1 MSISEPTSTAKRTR
15 RAGRLVQAFRVLRGV
30 FLSYGHLLLPA
41 AAAVLTLSSTYIL
54 LGPVLNRSGD
64 NIYHLMN
71 EYALAYGFRY
81 GDNPFGPLGLE
92 FGIPLMRFYQC
103 LFYLLNVGVS
113 IGFGVDLRTMHNVTI
128 VVCFAASPF
137 AYTYF
142 LRKLGLNR
150 WAAGIGGFLSMISVA
165 AFGNSIEAYH
175 QAGIV
180 TQSLGGL
187 FFPWFMG
194 NFIGMLRGENRAST
208 TAFLF
213 AVAFLSHAIMSVFAA
228 FGGALYFLVSDVGL
242 RRNWKRMAAFGAIG
256 IALVGFWVLP
266 FLEHT
271 YEKRAIPD
279 SIIRGRGV
287 HWFTSVSRSELSMVL
302 RTGRLLDDPPR
313 KGDERDADDKF
324 MDKISIIGTLKTR
337 PPVFTLLTGFGCI
350 VALFGLRR
358 TSLRFLLS
366 GLAFSLMLFAG
377 PDDFRFI
384 HYLPFIKHIQT
395 FRCTYLVEFF
405 AFGLAAAAVE
415 TAARSFF
422 DFARTRRRFLRYPL
436 FAFWITAIAVGAS
449 WVGSE
454 ILGLGEV
461 HLVIRDQTILN
472 QMADAIRAVPD
483 RGYPFRMDVVY
494 PGRRK
499 IRHAWL
505 AAYDFHPYCT
515 HWKGVGATPG
525 FHLCTS
531 LGGMTRNGNFYA
543 LAGVRYVAGGG
554 DDIKPF
560 IDAKDDEGDP
570 VLERYP
576 NGKDRDGKD
585 NSWHAVFGT
594 GRDHFLR
601 PLVGEPL
608 PVVCTDAQWIWMAK
622 SWSTRFRN
630 KLWDPNTPIPMRI
643 EAGALAES
651 GLLGPA
657 SALMYLDHARLEEDR
672 QAISGFAAEGGLV
685 ISPAEIDGVE
695 TKVSGETTLWD
706 MLPFHMRR
714 TRSNRPSE
722 LEREELDPGL
732 ELADIISFQ
741 PRGRTRQLFA
751 YDVDTL
757 EPLVLV
763 LPMELFDGWHLE
775 LDGKE
780 HPLFATGPDLIGVH
794 VPRGAHRLVFRWK
807 MPARHWAMLIAA
819 FAGLALVLGV
829 WARAIFRRARGRRE
843 LL

>member
-1 MSISEPTSTAKRTR
+1 MSTSEPTSPVVPAR
-15 RAGRLVQAFRVLRGV
+15 RANWFVRTTRVLRGV
-30 FLSYGHLLLPA
+30 FLRYGHLLLPA
-41 AAAVLTLSSTYIL
+41 AAAALVLSSTHIL

-81 GDNPFGPLGLE
+81 GDNPFGPIALE

-103 LFYLLNVGVS
+103 LFYLFNVGAS
-113 IGFGVDLRTMHNVTI
+113 IGFGIDLRTIHNVTI
-128 VVCFAASPF
+128 VVSFAASPF

-150 WAAGIGGFLSMISVA
+150 WTAGIGGFISMISVA

-194 NFIGMLRGENRAST
+194 NYIGLLRGENRAST

-213 AVAFLSHAIMSVFAA
+213 AVAFLSHAILSVFAA
-228 FGGALYFLVSDVGL
+228 FAGALYFLVSNVGL

-279 SIIRGRGV
+279 SIIRGKGV

-302 RTGRLLDDPPR
+302 RTGRLLDDAR
-313 KGDERDADDKF
+313 EKGDARDADDKF

-337 PPVFTLLTGFGCI
+337 PPVFTLLTAFGCI
-350 VALFGLRR
+350 VALFQLRR
-358 TSLRFLLS
+358 TSMRFLLS
-366 GLAFSLMLFAG
+366 GFAFSLMLFAG

-405 AFGLAAAAVE
+405 AFGLAAAGIGTVL
-415 TAARSFF
+415 RQIF
-422 DFARTRRRFLRYPL
+422 DFARTRKRFLRYPL
-436 FAFWITAIAVGAS
+436 FASWIMLMGVGAS

-461 HLVIRDQTILN
+461 HLVIRDQRTLN
-472 QMADAIRAVPD
+472 QMVDAMRTLPD
-483 RGYPFRMDVVY
+483 RGYPFRIDVQY

-505 AAYDFHPYCT
+505 AAYDYHAYCT

-525 FHLCTS
+525 FHLCTT
-531 LGGMTRNGNFYA
+531 LGGMTRNTNLYA
-543 LAGVRYVAGGG
+543 LAGVRFVAGGG
-554 DDIKPF
+554 DNINPF
-560 IDAKDDEGDP
+560 RDAEDEQGDP
-570 VLERYP
+570 FLEHYP
-576 NGKDRDGKD
+576 NGKDREGKK
-585 NSWHAVFGT
+585 NEWHSVYGT
-594 GRDHFLR
+594 GRYEFLR
-601 PLVGEPL
+601 PLIGEPL
-608 PVVCTDAQWIWMAK
+608 PVVCNDAQWIWMSR
-622 SWSTRFRN
+622 SWSTRYRG
-630 KLWDPNTPIPMRI
+630 KLWEEQTPIPMRV
-643 EAGALAES
+643 EPGNLAES
-651 GLLGPA
+651 GLLEPA
-657 SALMYLDHARLEEDR
+657 GALFYLDHEKLEQDR
-672 QAISGFAAEGGLV
+672 SAIEGFAAEGGV
-685 ISPAEIDGVE
+685 VVSPVEIPNVEAKISGQ
-695 TKVSGETTLWD
+695 TTLWD
-706 MLPFHMRR
+706 LLPLHMRR
-714 TRSNRPSE
+714 TRTVRPPE
-722 LEREELDPGL
+722 FEREELDPGL
-732 ELADIISFQ
+732 ELADITRFR

-751 YDVDTL
+751 FDVDL
-757 EPLVLV
+757 IEPLVLV
-763 LPMELFDGWHLE
+763 LPMQRFKGWHLE
-775 LDGKE
+775 LDGE
-780 HPLFATGPDLIGVH
+780 PHPLFNTGPDLIGVH
-794 VPRGAHRLVFRWK
+794 VPRGAHRLVFRWT
-807 MPARHWAMLIAA
+807 MPTWHLVTLVAA
-819 FAGLALVLGV
+819 FAALALVLGI
-829 WARAIFRRARGRRE
+829 WARAIYRRARGRRA
-843 LL
+843 LK